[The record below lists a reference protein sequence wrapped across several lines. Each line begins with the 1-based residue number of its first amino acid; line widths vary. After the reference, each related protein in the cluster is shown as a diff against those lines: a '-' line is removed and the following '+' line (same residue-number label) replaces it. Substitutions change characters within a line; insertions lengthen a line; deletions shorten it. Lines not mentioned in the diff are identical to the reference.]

1 VKQAALANPYLARVV
16 IAGIMTIYK
25 PPATSDS
32 DDADDATS
40 PENDDNGG

>member
-25 PPATSDS
+25 PPPTSDS
-32 DDADDATS
+32 DDDDDATS